1 MSFKYLI
8 GKINKTYPTKN
19 DWTMIQSDHI
29 RSLKSLKSSLLL
41 LFSQSGRVA
50 VGAS

>member
-19 DWTMIQSDHI
+19 DWTKIQSDHI

-41 LFSQSGRVA
+41 FSQSGRVA